1 MTAISARK
9 SIFSRLVLWA
19 IAVSAVV
26 VLLLWLMTYVSIER
40 STSAAQER
48 AVDVDLAGLADIY
61 ASGGEDELARRIGD
75 RLAFVP
81 GDGNRPHY
89 LLARADGTLLA
100 GDLPSWPPLNA
111 RLSERGEVAL
121 PGGRRA
127 LARATQLDEDL
138 RLVVARERGDDA
150 VLLHGVTLVFLG
162 GGAALIAAVGLLG
175 RYAARRLA
183 RRIGRI
189 NAAFREPNVQLLDTL
204 AVWPGDADEIGELA
218 SRSAAALARLRR
230 LVEAHREMSDQIA
243 HEIRTPLMHLDHRI
257 LKALRAEPDEAIAAG
272 LIEARNDIR
281 RIVDM
286 LESLLDIATSEARR
300 GDMLGLRDVDLSEL
314 VQRLGELYA
323 DSAEE
328 SGHRFECE
336 VEPGVT
342 IKGEE
347 SQLTR
352 LVTNLLDN
360 AFKYVPAGGS
370 VRLNLRAGPVLTV
383 SDDGPGIPQEER
395 ELVFQRFHRGAGQRP
410 ERQGSGL
417 GLALAKAIAERHGLT
432 IKLADAGVGACF
444 VIRREKS

>member
-1 MTAISARK
+1 MTAISAHR

-19 IAVSAVV
+19 IAVSTVV
-26 VLLLWLMTYVSIER
+26 VLLLWLMTYASIER
-40 STSAAQER
+40 STVAAQKR
-48 AVDVDLAGLADIY
+48 AVDVDLAGLVDIY
-61 ASGGEDELARRIGD
+61 ASGGEQELARRIND

-89 LLARADGTLLA
+89 LLVRAGGAHIA
-100 GDLPSWPPLNA
+100 GDLQSWPALNA

-121 PGGRRA
+121 PGGRSA
-127 LARATQLDEDL
+127 IARATQLDEDL
-138 RLVVARERGDDA
+138 RLLVARERGDDA
-150 VLLHGVTLVFLG
+150 SLLHAVTLVFLG

-204 AVWPGDADEIGELA
+204 TVWPGDADEIGELA

-230 LVEAHREMSDQIA
+230 LVDAHREMSDQIA
-243 HEIRTPLMHLDHRI
+243 HEIRTPLMHLDNRI
-257 LKALRAEPDEAIAAG
+257 LKVLRTEPNEMVAIG
-272 LIEARNDIR
+272 LVEARADIR

-300 GDMLGLRDVDLSEL
+300 GETLGLREVDLSEM
-314 VQRLGELYA
+314 VQRLGELYS

-336 VEPGVT
+336 VEQGVT
-342 IKGEE
+342 IRGEE

-360 AFKYVPAGGS
+360 AFKYVPAGS
-370 VRLNLRAGPVLTV
+370 AVRLSLRAGPVLTV
-383 SDDGPGIPQEER
+383 SDDGPGIPAEER
-395 ELVFQRFHRGAGQRP
+395 ELIFQRFRRGAGQRP

-417 GLALAKAIAERHGLT
+417 GLALARAIAERHGLT

-444 VIRREKS
+444 VIRREKA